1 MTNITKLIVV
11 AVAVDGLL
19 TASKAVA
26 RRKWHP
32 GMDARGPR

>member
-1 MTNITKLIVV
+1 MINITNLIVV
-11 AVAVDGLL
+11 AVAVAGLL

-32 GMDARGPR
+32 GMQARGPG